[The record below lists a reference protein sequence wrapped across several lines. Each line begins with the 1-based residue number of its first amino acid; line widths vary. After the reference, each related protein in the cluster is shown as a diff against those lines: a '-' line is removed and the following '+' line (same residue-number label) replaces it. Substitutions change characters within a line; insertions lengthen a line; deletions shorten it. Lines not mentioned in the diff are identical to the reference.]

1 MLSLA
6 AAATSGAGLARA
18 QVAPRPDATARV
30 TLPVPES
37 ALEAPYPEGATG
49 DARVVLE
56 LAITKE
62 GAVREAKVLTGPEPF
77 ARAAREAASSFRF
90 KPATKGGAP
99 VAARVRVEVS
109 FVAPAPPSVPTAPG
123 ADPTATPSAPGAVP
137 PAPSPKP
144 AAPKAI
150 EVTAQG
156 QREDAP
162 GATSLGRAE
171 VRLLPGAFGDP
182 FRAVEALPG
191 VTPLASG
198 VPFFFVRGAPP
209 GNVGYF
215 LDNIR
220 VPLLYHIGLGP
231 SVIHPAIVDR
241 VELHPGGYPAQLGRF
256 SGGVVTGTTKLPSD
270 EPHGEALV
278 RLVDAGA
285 FLEAP
290 FAEGRANAMASGRY
304 SYTAGI
310 FSVLAPSVKLDYWD
324 YQTRFSVRPTRD
336 DRVTVLSFGAY
347 DFLGERDEETGVVDT
362 LFQTEFHRVDVRWDH
377 RLGNRGTV
385 RQAFTMGYDR
395 TGFAEG
401 RATNARLFGVR
412 SLASVRLGPEVLL
425 RAGADGIYER
435 FDASLSGFADGV
447 FGDMFS
453 SRDDFSGAFF
463 VDATLDVGDRLELV
477 PGVRVDVYSSRGV
490 AAAAVDPRLAWK
502 LRLTDWLRFSTALG
516 LASQPPGFVAPG
528 PGFSV
533 AGLDGGLQRSA
544 QLSAGL
550 EAKLPLDIDA
560 KVTLFHSGFFNMSDA
575 LGTAATDTG
584 ESPSGFQEPTQR
596 DLGSRLRDRW
606 LGVSYGVELWVHR
619 ALTKRLGG
627 FLSYTLSRSER
638 AAGRLRFPS
647 QFDRTHVLNAALG
660 YDFGKGY
667 KTGLRWVLY
676 SGTPSAPASVPIPYP
691 ERLPPFFRFDWRAEK
706 RWTVAKTGFV
716 GVILELSNAFLQ
728 EEVIGVA
735 CGLTGCEEQRI
746 GPVAIP
752 SIGIEGGF

>member
-1 MLSLA
+1 MTLA
-6 AAATSGAGLARA
+6 TALAGAPRLARA
-18 QVAPRPDATARV
+18 QSPAPRDATARV

-37 ALEAPYPEGATG
+37 ALEAPYPAGATG

-56 LAITKE
+56 LALTKE

-77 ARAAREAASSFRF
+77 ARAARAAAGSFRF

-99 VAARVRVEVS
+99 VAARVRVEIV
-109 FVAPAPPSVPTAPG
+109 FVAPEAPREPTVAE
-123 ADPTATPSAPGAVP
+123 
-137 PAPSPKP
+137 PKP
-144 AAPKAI
+144 ASPVPGRAAPVAPVAPKAI

-156 QREDAP
+156 AREDPP

-182 FRAVEALPG
+182 FRAIEALPG

-209 GNVGYF
+209 GNVGYY
-215 LDNIR
+215 LDNVR

-241 VELHPGGYPAQLGRF
+241 VELHPGGYPAQFGRF
-256 SGGVVTGTTKLPSD
+256 SGGIVTGTTKLPSD

-278 RLVDAGA
+278 RVVDAGA
-285 FLEAP
+285 FVEAP

-310 FSVLAPSVKLDYWD
+310 FSLLAPSVKLDYWD

-377 RLGNRGTV
+377 RLGSRGTV
-385 RQAFTMGYDR
+385 RQAFTLGYDR

-401 RATNARLFGVR
+401 RATNGRLFGVR
-412 SLASVRLGPEVLL
+412 SLATVRATPEVLL
-425 RAGADGIYER
+425 RVGADGIYER
-435 FDASLSGFADGV
+435 FDVSLSSFADGV
-447 FGDMFS
+447 FGDLFP

-463 VDATLDVGDRLELV
+463 VDATIDVGDRLELV

-490 AAAAVDPRLAWK
+490 ADAAVDPRLAWK
-502 LRLTDWLRFSTALG
+502 LRLTDWLRLSTAFG

-533 AGLDGGLQRSA
+533 GALKGGLQRSA

-550 EAKLPLDIDA
+550 EAKLPLDVDA
-560 KVTLFHSGFFNMSDA
+560 KVTFFHSGFFNMSDA
-575 LGTAATDTG
+575 LGTAATDAS
-584 ESPSGFQEPTQR
+584 ESPTGFEEPTQR
-596 DLGSRLRDRW
+596 DLGSRLQDRW
-606 LGVSYGVELWVHR
+606 LGTSYGVELWVHR

-735 CGLTGCEEQRI
+735 CGLGGCEEQRL
-746 GPVAIP
+746 GPVSIP
-752 SIGIEGGF
+752 SIGLEGGF